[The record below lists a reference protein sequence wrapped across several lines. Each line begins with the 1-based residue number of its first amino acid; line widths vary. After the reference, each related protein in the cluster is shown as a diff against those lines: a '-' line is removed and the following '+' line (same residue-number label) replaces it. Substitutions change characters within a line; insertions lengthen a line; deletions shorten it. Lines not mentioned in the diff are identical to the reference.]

1 MMSKLSNPDKPKKT
15 ARLEV
20 RVTEDYK
27 KNIETAAYL
36 QGQNMTEYVL
46 DALAEAANKTIRQH
60 QILELTQKD
69 INSFVDV
76 LLNAPTP
83 TEQAINDVKWYKK
96 IIDRNHQKK

>member
-1 MMSKLSNPDKPKKT
+1 MMSQLSNPDKPKKT

-46 DALAEAANKTIRQH
+46 DVLAKAANKTIRQH
-60 QILELTQKD
+60 QILELTKKD

-76 LLNAPTP
+76 LLNPPTL
-83 TEQAINDVKWYKK
+83 TEQAINDAKWYKEM
-96 IIDRNHQKK
+96 IDNNHQKK

>member
-1 MMSKLSNPDKPKKT
+1 MSKLSKPEKPKKT

-46 DALAEAANKTIRQH
+46 DVLAEAADKTIRQH
-60 QILELTQKD
+60 QILELSKNDLQ
-69 INSFVDV
+69 SFVEA
-76 LLNAPTP
+76 LLNPGIP
-83 TEQAINDVKWYKK
+83 TEQAISDVKWYQQT
-96 IIDRNHQKK
+96 INNNQKQ